1 MSARSAFARDDRGLG
16 YFELLVTFGKTPSEW
31 GALTAR
37 ERAYLQEAW
46 NEKQRRAAEDGDGPL
61 DMDADA
67 DGLL

>member
-1 MSARSAFARDDRGLG
+1 M
-16 YFELLVTFGKTPSEW
+16 TFGKTPSEW